1 MLNFCRGVKSW
12 HTWDSARRNTSHKIL
27 EYLVLVRANILV
39 EKYVLVTNLCSL
51 HWKGAKEAGGRRE
64 RNGQGG
70 ACGLELGV
78 RWVWAWAWRTVTAS
92 WADARVTVAWEERAA
107 WEMGK
112 GEREEERVV
121 AERGGTGLG
130 FHLWFPSL
138 LCLSIFNSSDH
149 EQRLF
154 YKLNLHRRCD

>member
-1 MLNFCRGVKSW
+1 M
-12 HTWDSARRNTSHKIL
+12 
-27 EYLVLVRANILV
+27 
-39 EKYVLVTNLCSL
+39 
-51 HWKGAKEAGGRRE
+51 E
-64 RNGQGG
+64 RTGQGCVWVG
-70 ACGLELGV
+70 AWSEVGV
-78 RWVWAWAWRTVTAS
+78 GVGMEISYSVMGDT
-92 WADARVTVAWEERAA
+92 RVTVMWEERAA